1 MDFIFML
8 TREDQ
13 TVEDCLT
20 VFEEIRDVG
29 VRHIGFKDIGV
40 ERKTLEE
47 LNRRIKESGAIS
59 YMEVVATSAEEV
71 LRSAKAAREIGVDR
85 LMGGTDLDAVLEIL
99 EGSGIGYY
107 PFPGRPAGHP
117 TKLGG
122 TPDLIENH
130 CRYFTERGCAGADLL
145 AFRATEADPLEL
157 VRAARRGLGDD
168 GELVVAGSVDGAARI
183 RALAQAGADAFTIGS
198 AAFDGAFSPR
208 KGSLRGQLRDILTAA
223 ASTGPEIETAQA
235 S

>member
-29 VRHIGFKDIGV
+29 VRHIGFKDVGAG
-40 ERKTLEE
+40 RKTLEE

-122 TPDLIENH
+122 TPDLIEDH
-130 CRYFTERGCAGADLL
+130 CRHFTERGCAGADLL

-157 VRAARRGLGDD
+157 VRAARRGLGDN

-208 KGSLRGQLRDILTAA
+208 KGSLRGQLRDILSAA
-223 ASTGPEIETAQA
+223 AEAGSPLQA
-235 S
+235 AG

>member
-29 VRHIGFKDIGV
+29 VRHIGFKDVGA
-40 ERKTLEE
+40 ERETLEE
-47 LNRRIKESGAIS
+47 LNRRIKESGAVS
-59 YMEVVATSAEEV
+59 YMEVVATSPEEV

-122 TPDLIENH
+122 TPDLIEDH
-130 CRYFTERGCAGADLL
+130 CRHFTERGCAGADLL

-223 ASTGPEIETAQA
+223 AGAGSPLQA
-235 S
+235 AG